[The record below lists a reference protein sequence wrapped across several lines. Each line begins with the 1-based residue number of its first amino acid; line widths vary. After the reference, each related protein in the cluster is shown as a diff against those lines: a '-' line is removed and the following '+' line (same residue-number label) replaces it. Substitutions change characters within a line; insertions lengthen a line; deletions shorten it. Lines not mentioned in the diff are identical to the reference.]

1 MDRKHLIVIV
11 FLKSVPVFP
20 LFPQFSRMF
29 RPHPKA
35 TPCRS
40 GVVAPMI
47 FAPMF
52 QASQAGAW

>member
-1 MDRKHLIVIV
+1 MYRKKLIALVI
-11 FLKSVPVFP
+11 LKSVPVFP

-29 RPHPKA
+29 RSNPKA